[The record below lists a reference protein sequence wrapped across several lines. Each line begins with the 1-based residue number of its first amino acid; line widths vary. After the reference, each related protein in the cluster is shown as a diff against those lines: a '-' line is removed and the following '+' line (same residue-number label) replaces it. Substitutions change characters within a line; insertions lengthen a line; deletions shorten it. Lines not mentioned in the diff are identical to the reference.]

1 MFFCDN
7 NWQAV
12 VNSTKKTE
20 KLDLAWY
27 SPTKCDIKCKK
38 RVHNHISEIMQCLE
52 VS

>member
-7 NWQAV
+7 NLQAM
-12 VNSTKKTE
+12 VNSNKKTE

-27 SPTKCDIKCKK
+27 SPTRCDLKCKN
-38 RVHNHISEIMQCLE
+38 RVHNHISEIMQCHE